1 VTKFPQLVLTSLP
14 DFPLISKGDDL
25 IGHILDSL
33 QRCGIKPQSGDI
45 LAIAQKVVSKSEG
58 RAVPLELVEP
68 SDEAYELAQRTEKDP
83 RLVELILKESKR
95 VLRARPGLIIIEHRL
110 GFVCANAGID
120 SSNVA
125 PENEEGDGLVLLLPQ
140 DPDASARRIANQ
152 LFKKTQVNFGVLII
166 DSHGRAW
173 REGAVGV
180 TIGAAGM
187 NTLLDL
193 RGTPDLFGKPLRS
206 TRVGI
211 ADELAS
217 AASIMMGQA
226 AEGLPVIH
234 IRGLPYPLGDG
245 SAQDILRSE
254 DKNLFR

>member
-1 VTKFPQLVLTSLP
+1 VTKVPQLVLTSLP

-25 IGHILDSL
+25 VGHILESL
-33 QRCGIKPQSGDI
+33 HRCNIESQSGDI
-45 LAIAQKVVSKSEG
+45 IAIAQKVVSKSED
-58 RAVPLELVEP
+58 RQVALEQVEP
-68 SDEAYELAQRTEKDP
+68 SEEAYQLAKQAEKDP
-83 RLVELILKESKR
+83 RLVELILKESNR
-95 VLRARPGLIIIEHRL
+95 VLRARSGLIIVEHRL

-125 PENEEGDGLVLLLPQ
+125 PENVEGDRFVLLLPQ
-140 DPDASARRIANQ
+140 DPDASARRIADQ
-152 LFKKTQVNFGVLII
+152 LFRETQANFGVLII

-180 TIGAAGM
+180 TIGAAGI
-187 NTLLDL
+187 NTVLDL
-193 RGTPDLFGKPLRS
+193 RGTPDLFGKPLVS

-226 AEGLPVIH
+226 AEGHPVIH
-234 IRGLPYPLGDG
+234 IRGLPYSLGEG

>member
-1 VTKFPQLVLTSLP
+1 VTKFPQLILSSLP
-14 DFPLISKGDDL
+14 DFPLISEGDDL
-25 IGHILDSL
+25 VQLILEGL
-33 QRCGIKPQSGDI
+33 HRCGIEPMSGDI
-45 LAIAQKVVSKSEG
+45 LAIAQKIVSKSEG
-58 RAVPLELVEP
+58 RLVALETVKP
-68 SDEAYELAQRTEKDP
+68 SAEAQALAHQSGKDP
-83 RLVELILKESKR
+83 RLVELILKESQR
-95 VLRARPGLIIIEHRL
+95 VLRARPGLIIVEHRL

-125 PENEEGDGLVLLLPQ
+125 AENIDGDGYVLLLPE
-140 DPDASARRIANQ
+140 DPDASARRFVDEIQ
-152 LFKKTQVNFGVLII
+152 RKSQVELGVLII

-180 TIGAAGM
+180 TIGAAGL

-193 RGTPDLFGKPLRS
+193 RGTPDLFGKPLLS
-206 TRVGI
+206 TQVGI

-234 IRGLPYPLGDG
+234 IRGLPYPLGEG
-245 SAQDILRSE
+245 STKDILRPKE
-254 DKNLFR
+254 KNLFQ